1 MNSGHTFHFLPAAI
15 SGLCVGLMLMAS
27 IAGANDLPTALS
39 VDNCADQYLL
49 ALAEHEQIIAVS
61 QDAQQDFSYHA
72 AAAQGLP
79 RIHASSEE
87 LIALRPDVVVSSWG
101 WPAQDRQL
109 PEQYGVAFVQ
119 MQFGHSPEII
129 AANLRRVALAL
140 NRSQAA
146 EAIIVLMEQRL
157 ARAQERAQRIGAVAT
172 LNAAYVTPSGAT
184 SGGDTLVDS
193 IIRMSGLRNVVAEHG
208 YEGWRYLDLEQL
220 VSDDP
225 DLLVASFFE
234 LGTQRTD
241 NWSISRHNVMR
252 QLLANKPVVYIP
264 SRYLGCSA
272 WYFLDAVELIQDQ
285 VESGTVATGMSAA
298 ALVAR

>member
-1 MNSGHTFHFLPAAI
+1 MNSGYTFHFLPAAI

-146 EAIIVLMEQRL
+146 EAIIVRMEQRL

-241 NWSISRHNVMR
+241 NWSISRHNVM
-252 QLLANKPVVYIP
+252 QKLLANKPVVYLP